1 LKLAMDFHERA
12 DKDGPEISQTV
23 ISVRLGDPDP
33 ALFEIP
39 SDYEVVHARAN
50 ATVKAAPTGVAK

>member
-1 LKLAMDFHERA
+1 MKLAMDFHERDA
-12 DKDGPEISQTV
+12 KDGREISQTV

-33 ALFEIP
+33 SLFEIP

-50 ATVKAAPTGVAK
+50 TTVKARPTGAAK